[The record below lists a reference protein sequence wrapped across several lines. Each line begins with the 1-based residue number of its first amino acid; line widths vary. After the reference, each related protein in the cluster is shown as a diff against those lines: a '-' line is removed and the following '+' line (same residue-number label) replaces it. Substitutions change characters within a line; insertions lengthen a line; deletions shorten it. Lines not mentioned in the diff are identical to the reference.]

1 MNKFAPTH
9 NANALN
15 FRIKFRQQRLSER
28 LLAANPAKFTGKL
41 PVRLSAVKKR
51 QARLSVVLS
60 NLDKY
65 APAYRAELQA
75 LSEVPVDTQARGTVV
90 LSGPTSFEEFVGL
103 LKK

>member
-9 NANALN
+9 DANALN
-15 FRIKFRQQRLSER
+15 FRIKFRHQRLSER
-28 LLAANPAKFTGKL
+28 LLAAKPAKL
-41 PVRLSAVKKR
+41 PAGLNAVKRR

-90 LSGPTSFEEFVGL
+90 LSGPTSFEAFVGL
-103 LKK
+103 LKQ